1 MKNFPSEFFLTSLS
15 YFMVVFISLL
25 TSYPTYIEL
34 IMKGSNYKNRNKT
47 LNAQLVKEQLKRRNS
62 HELGQITPQ
71 KGL

>member
-47 LNAQLVKEQLKRRNS
+47 LNAQLVKEQLKRRRS